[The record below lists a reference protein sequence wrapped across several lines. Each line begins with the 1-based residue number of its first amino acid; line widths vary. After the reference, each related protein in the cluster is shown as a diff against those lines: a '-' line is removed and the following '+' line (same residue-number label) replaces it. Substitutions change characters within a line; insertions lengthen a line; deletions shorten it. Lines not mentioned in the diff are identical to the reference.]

1 MVSIMV
7 TKKANIQRMTH
18 LVRPGSIVLAHDGG
32 TLNCEVV
39 VAALPEFIDRVHD
52 KGLRFVTTS
61 EILAAKPTAAPPA
74 QSNPSPAPVRS

>member
-1 MVSIMV
+1 
-7 TKKANIQRMTH
+7 
-18 LVRPGSIVLAHDGG
+18 VLAHDGG

-61 EILAAKPTAAPPA
+61 EILAAAPKPA
-74 QSNPSPAPVRS
+74 QPHTATDPVAGVGS